1 MELAKSVLQDFHQ
14 LPMELV
20 ENAQPIKDSLMEDVF
35 VLQDS
40 SPTLK
45 EYAPD
50 VLMFQAPSQYQET
63 APPVQEILPTTI
75 KLKDADA

>member
-35 VLQDS
+35 VL
-40 SPTLK
+40 
-45 EYAPD
+45 
-50 VLMFQAPSQYQET
+50 
-63 APPVQEILPTTI
+63 
-75 KLKDADA
+75 